1 MGKDVPPLS
10 LGDFKLVP
18 LLLLVN
24 IAGFSIIF
32 WSAFAFE
39 NTEGPNNFTIY
50 FSLGFLLL
58 WGVLSFVFRKGT
70 SFFLFFFL
78 FLFSAVIG
86 ITWLCTGADL
96 FYIKKDSFINLP
108 VSFTGTCCV
117 VFGLNILFRKFKT
130 VSSTPSF
137 LFAISTWPWLLVI
150 AFFVFGLMNI
160 ESS

>member
-18 LLLLVN
+18 LLLFIN

-32 WSAFAFE
+32 WSVFAFE

-58 WGVLSFVFRKGT
+58 WGVLTFVFRKGT
-70 SFFLFFFL
+70 SFLQFILLCLVSLFIVTI
-78 FLFSAVIG
+78 FS
-86 ITWLCTGADL
+86 
-96 FYIKKDSFINLP
+96 
-108 VSFTGTCCV
+108 
-117 VFGLNILFRKFKT
+117 
-130 VSSTPSF
+130 
-137 LFAISTWPWLLVI
+137 FAIEPVFSNNTLSTII
-150 AFFVFGLMNI
+150 AFPSTSCCISFGIILLLRKYKKVGSNPAFIFRLSSFSLLIILSVLVFGLMNI